1 MTTEE
6 LLKME
11 EEIDRKFNENMT
23 KFDENTFALYEELVQ
38 PVRIM
43 EIEATAAGDAEREI
57 SRIKNT
63 KWKKYCFNK
72 SES

>member
-11 EEIDRKFNENMT
+11 EEIDRKFNENMA

-57 SRIKNT
+57 S
-63 KWKKYCFNK
+63 
-72 SES
+72 